1 MTHRTLQAVGG
12 LLLLSIP
19 DAAAAAG
26 RTVTVDNVEHHNRTV
41 LLDVGDTLVV
51 RLPRNAG
58 TGYHWKVDRNDDA
71 LLKPLGD
78 ETRSD
83 GPARP
88 GGPQTQEF
96 RFEAVAA
103 GGEELELTLL
113 PPGEPPGEIGD
124 WARYV
129 VVIRDH
135 ERPHTITITERAN
148 RDRLELKPG
157 DRIVIRLPAQAGTAN
172 RWTLLQPPP
181 ECLTPDGEPGATT
194 KAARPGG
201 PVAQQ
206 FRYTAAAPGIARLRF
221 AYQSVTGDDDA
232 RPKRFEVTLVIPKP

>member
-1 MTHRTLQAVGG
+1 MTPRTLQAMGSA
-12 LLLLSIP
+12 LLLLIP
-19 DAAAAAG
+19 GATVAAG

-41 LLDVGDTLVV
+41 LLDVGDRLIV
-51 RLPRNAG
+51 RLPRHAG

-88 GGPQTQEF
+88 GGPQMQEF

-135 ERPHTITITERAN
+135 DQPHTITITERAN

-157 DRIVIRLPAQAGTAN
+157 DRIVIRLPAQAGTAY
-172 RWTLLQPPP
+172 RWALLQPPP
-181 ECLTPDGEPGATT
+181 DCLRPDGEPGATT
-194 KAARPGG
+194 KASRPGG
-201 PVAQQ
+201 PVVQQ
-206 FRYTAAAPGIARLRF
+206 FCYQAATPGIARLRF
-221 AYQSVTGDDDA
+221 SYESATGGGDA
-232 RPKRFEVTLVIPKP
+232 PPKRFEVTLVIPKR